1 MTSQGSLTRRWAGV
15 LTLVLLA
22 TAGGAL
28 FAGTNGTEP
37 ERFATI
43 FEHNVEATMRD
54 GVILRADVY
63 RPDAPGRF
71 PVLLQRT
78 PYSKNP
84 GGGGARNHEVASRG
98 YVVIIQDSRGRYTSD
113 GVATPHD
120 EGEDGYD
127 TVEWAA
133 GLPYSNGRVAM
144 YGGSYLATTSLQA
157 AGEGAPSLRAIYASA
172 AYSSR
177 YHDLVFEGGAFYL
190 RDGLN
195 WNLGQAADVR
205 RRTLTPDV
213 DRDGAIGMTPGQRAL
228 FEQSW
233 LWYVP
238 LLSFDALD
246 LQEFA
251 PAYYEMLRN
260 PSYGDFWAPS
270 NISAK
275 HANFRVP
282 ALHVVGWY
290 DVFAS
295 GTIKNY
301 AGIREKG
308 ATAQARDN
316 QRLVVGWWTHSG
328 PGPGRTTL
336 GEVDFGPE
344 AAIDLGEL
352 RDQWMDCWLKDE
364 QCEVLDGPPIRLFIM
379 GENRWRGEYEWPLA
393 RTRFTPFYL
402 RSQGSA
408 NTRSGDGL
416 LSVDAPP
423 SGESPDAFLYDPW
436 DPVPTGPLAGYSRWP
451 ADHGAIED
459 REDVLVYST
468 APLPEAVEVTGP
480 ITAEIWI
487 ASSAPDTDF
496 TAKLLDVHPDGTA
509 RLLTDGILRARYRNS
524 DTSPELLT
532 PGEPTKLVIDL
543 GVTANLF
550 QPGHRIRVEIS
561 SSNFPRFD
569 RNPNTG
575 APFGESSELRTA
587 RQSVFHDADRPSH
600 VVLPIIPR

>member
-28 FAGTNGTEP
+28 FAGTDGTEP
-37 ERFATI
+37 ERLATI

-54 GVILRADVY
+54 GVVLRADVY

-213 DRDGAIGMTPGQRAL
+213 DRDGAIGMTAGQRAL

-246 LQEFA
+246 LKEFA

-260 PSYGDFWAPS
+260 PSYGEFWAPS

-275 HANFRVP
+275 HADFRVP

-301 AGIREKG
+301 AGIRERG
-308 ATAQARDN
+308 ATARARDN
-316 QRLVVGWWTHSG
+316 QRLVVGWWTHSP
-328 PGPGRTTL
+328 PGPDRTTL

-364 QCEVLDGPPIRLFIM
+364 RCEVLDGPPIRLFIM
-379 GENRWRGEYEWPLA
+379 GENRWRGENEWPLA

-402 RSQGSA
+402 RSRGSA
-408 NTRSGDGL
+408 NTRNGDGL
-416 LSVDAPP
+416 LSADAPP

-468 APLPEAVEVTGP
+468 PPLPEAVEVTGP

-496 TAKLLDVHPDGTA
+496 TAKLLDVDPDGTA

-524 DTSPELLT
+524 DTNPELLT

-550 QPGHRIRVEIS
+550 LPGHRIRVEIS
-561 SSNFPRFD
+561 SSNFPRYD

-575 APFGESSELRTA
+575 APFGEGPELRTA
-587 RQSVFHDADRPSH
+587 RQTVFHDAGRPSH